1 MTPPASS
8 VEAETVSETA
18 FETAEWL
25 PRIKLAPNALDDNF
39 LVRHRVLNML
49 HSAICEYRLTLLST
63 PPGYGKS
70 ALLSLWLQAILGLA
84 HSDCAMQ
91 TAYLSL
97 DATEND
103 RTHFL
108 LALIA
113 ALQTL
118 HPACGRRAQTFL
130 TQNGFPEPVDAATQ
144 TQILTGLIVIDIA
157 QYLPQRFVLILDNY
171 EQISEPT
178 VHSALNYLLRR
189 LPPQAHVVVSTT
201 QDPPL
206 SLTKLRAHG
215 LATILRADTLAFDET
230 ESVAFLDKVA
240 GLSLPNAHKIALHRY
255 AEGWP
260 IGLFM
265 LAQDLHALPHEAAR
279 TQFIAALDG
288 GDEPPEMWLTVEAYL
303 REELFDALPRSMRT
317 FLMQSSILST
327 LRVEVCQK
335 VTGSANAAE
344 LLHELYQRN
353 LFLLRHVP
361 LLPESSYPNGSY
373 GSQNSRGKSSGDAAY
388 AQPLFRYNTLFAA
401 FLRRRLHQEMAD
413 QVPRLHQLAAEASP
427 EVMQKLRHY
436 LAAQCWTEAAQ
447 LLAKLESAK
456 LEHGEWS
463 SELCAKLAKSAKQMP
478 APLRKALTA
487 RSKGAP
493 PPAALNLGLTARQF
507 EILALLDHGAS
518 NNAIANELFITL
530 ATVKEHIGEI
540 MRKLE
545 VRSRHEAVRRATE
558 LGILAH

>member
-1 MTPPASS
+1 M
-8 VEAETVSETA
+8 
-18 FETAEWL
+18 EWL
-25 PRIKLAPNALDDNF
+25 PRIKLAPNALDDNL
-39 LVRHRVLNML
+39 LVRHRVLSAL

-70 ALLSLWLQAILGLA
+70 SLLSLWFQAILGLA
-84 HSDCAMQ
+84 HTDYAMSA
-91 TAYLSL
+91 AYLSL

-118 HPACGRRAQTFL
+118 HPSCGRRAQTFL
-130 TQNGFPEPVDAATQ
+130 TQNGYPEPVDATTQ

-189 LPPQAHVVVSTT
+189 LPPQAHVVLSTT

-215 LATILRADTLAFDET
+215 LATILRADTLAFDEV
-230 ESVAFLDKVA
+230 ESIAFLDKVA
-240 GLSLPNAHKIALHRY
+240 GLSLSNAQKIALHHY

-260 IGLFM
+260 IGLSM

-279 TQFIAALDG
+279 TQFIALLDTC
-288 GDEPPEMWLTVEAYL
+288 DEPPELWLTAEAYL
-303 REELFDALPRSMRT
+303 REELFDDLPRSLRT

-327 LRVEVCQK
+327 FRVEMCQQ
-335 VTGSANAAE
+335 VTGMANAAE
-344 LLHELYQRN
+344 LLQELYQRN
-353 LFLLRHVP
+353 LFLLRQ
-361 LLPESSYPNGSY
+361 LPPQDESSYLNSGY
-373 GSQNSRGKSSGDAAY
+373 GRQNSGARGSGDALY
-388 AQPLFRYNTLFAA
+388 SQPFFRYHTLFAA
-401 FLRRRLHQEMAD
+401 FLRRRLYQEMAD
-413 QVPRLHQLAAEASP
+413 QVPRLHRLAAEASP
-427 EVMQKLRHY
+427 EAIQKLRHY
-436 LAAQCWTEAAQ
+436 LGAQCWAEAAEI
-447 LLAKLESAK
+447 LSNLANTDR
-456 LEHGEWS
+456 GDGPQ
-463 SELCAKLAKSAKQMP
+463 ELCAKLAKSTKKMP
-478 APLRKALTA
+478 PPLRKALIA

-493 PPAALNLGLTARQF
+493 PPAAVRIGITARQY
-507 EILALLDHGAS
+507 EVLALLDYGAS
-518 NNAIANELFITL
+518 NHDIANELFITL
-530 ATVKEHIGEI
+530 ATVKEHIGEV
-540 MRKLE
+540 MRKLG
-545 VRSRHEAVRRATE
+545 VRSRHEAVQRATE

>member
-1 MTPPASS
+1 MNSLAKPA
-8 VEAETVSETA
+8 ESETA
-18 FETAEWL
+18 ESKQESTERVDWL
-25 PRIKLAPNALDDNF
+25 PRIKLAPGALDENF
-39 LVRHRVLNML
+39 LVRHRVLNAL
-49 HSAICEYRLTLLST
+49 HSAICAHRLTVLST

-70 ALLSLWLQAILGLA
+70 ALLSLWFQAVLGLA
-84 HSDCAMQ
+84 SSDCAMPA
-91 TAYLSL
+91 AYLSL
-97 DATEND
+97 DAAEND

-118 HPACGRRAQTFL
+118 HPACGQRAQTFL
-130 TQNGFPEPVDAATQ
+130 TQNGYPEPVDAASQ
-144 TQILTGLIVIDIA
+144 THILTGLIVIDIA
-157 QYLPQRFVLILDNY
+157 QYLPQRFVLVLDNY

-215 LATILRADTLAFDET
+215 LATILRADTLAFDEA

-260 IGLFM
+260 VGLSM

-279 TQFIAALDG
+279 VHFIAALDS
-288 GDEPPEMWLTVEAYL
+288 GDEPAELWLTAEAYL
-303 REELFDALPRSMRT
+303 REELFDELPRSVRS

-327 LRVEVCQK
+327 LRVDVCQK
-335 VTGSANAAE
+335 VTGFSNAAE
-344 LLHELYQRN
+344 LLQELYQRN
-353 LFLLRHVP
+353 LFLLRQAP
-361 LLPESSYPNGSY
+361 PQDEM
-373 GSQNSRGKSSGDAAY
+373 
-388 AQPLFRYNTLFAA
+388 RYHALFAA
-401 FLRRRLHQEMAD
+401 FLRRRLYQEMAD
-413 QVPRLHQLAAEASP
+413 QVPRLHRLAAEASP
-427 EVMQKLRHY
+427 EAIQKLRHY
-436 LAAQCWTEAAQ
+436 LGAQCWTEAAQ
-447 LLAKLESAK
+447 LLAKMESAK
-456 LEHGEWS
+456 MENGEWPD
-463 SELCAKLAKSAKQMP
+463 ELCAKLAKSSKKMP

-487 RSKGAP
+487 YSKSAP
-493 PPAALNLGLTARQF
+493 PPAAMRLGLTARQF
-507 EILALLDHGAS
+507 EVLALLGYGAS
-518 NNAIANELFITL
+518 NHDIASELFITL

-545 VRSRHEAVRRATE
+545 VQSRYEAVRRATE
-558 LGILAH
+558 LGILVH

>member
-1 MTPPASS
+1 
-8 VEAETVSETA
+8 V
-18 FETAEWL
+18 EWL
-25 PRIKLAPNALDDNF
+25 PRIKLAPNALDDSF
-39 LVRHRVLNML
+39 LVRHRVLNAL
-49 HSAICEYRLTLLST
+49 HSAICEHRLTLLST

-70 ALLSLWLQAILGLA
+70 ALLSLWFEAILGLA
-84 HSDCAMQ
+84 NTDCALPA
-91 TAYLSL
+91 AYLSL
-97 DATEND
+97 DAAEND

-130 TQNGFPEPVDAATQ
+130 TQNGYPEPVDAVTQ
-144 TQILTGLIVIDIA
+144 THILTGLIVIDIA
-157 QYLPQRFVLILDNY
+157 QYLPQRFALILDNY
-171 EQISEPT
+171 EQVSEPT
-178 VHSALNYLLRR
+178 VHGALNYLLRR

-215 LATILRADTLAFDET
+215 LATILRADTLAFDEA

-240 GLSLPNAHKIALHRY
+240 GLSLPNAQKIALHRY

-260 IGLFM
+260 VGLSM

-279 TQFIAALDG
+279 THFIASLDDS
-288 GDEPPEMWLTVEAYL
+288 DEPPELWLTVDAYL
-303 REELFDALPRSMRT
+303 REELFDTLPRSLRM

-327 LRVEVCQK
+327 LRVEMCQQ

-344 LLHELYQRN
+344 LLQELYRRN
-353 LFLLRHVP
+353 FFLLRQ
-361 LLPESSYPNGSY
+361 LPPQEESRYPSSGY
-373 GSQNSRGKSSGDAAY
+373 GSRNSGGKSADDASY
-388 AQPLFRYNTLFAA
+388 SQPHFRYNTLFAA
-401 FLRRRLHQEMAD
+401 FLRRRLYQEMAD
-413 QVPRLHQLAAEASP
+413 QVPRLHLLAAEASS
-427 EVMQKLRHY
+427 ESIQKLRHY
-436 LAAQCWTEAAQ
+436 VAAQCWSEATQ
-447 LLAKLESAK
+447 LLSHMKNGNMENS
-456 LEHGEWS
+456 EWS
-463 SELCAKLAKSAKQMP
+463 GELGARLTKGSKKMP
-478 APLRKALTA
+478 APLRKALSA

-493 PPAALNLGLTARQF
+493 PPAAARLGITARQF
-507 EILALLDHGAS
+507 EVLALLNYGAS
-518 NNAIANELFITL
+518 NHDIASELFITL